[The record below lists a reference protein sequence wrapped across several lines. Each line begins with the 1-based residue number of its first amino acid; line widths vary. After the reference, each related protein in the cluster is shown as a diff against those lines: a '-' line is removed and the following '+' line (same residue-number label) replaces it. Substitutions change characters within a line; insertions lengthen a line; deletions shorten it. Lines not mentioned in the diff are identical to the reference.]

1 MSATSELNEIEIMPR
16 RLMNAK
22 NGEALISVLS
32 EDKRIID
39 VLVHG
44 PKYHDGGQVVGR
56 FIIRISPDSVADNI
70 LESFKPS
77 FQSAMPYGY
86 DVRIGRF
93 TKPKPTVKDYLSGR
107 MQR

>member
-22 NGEALISVLS
+22 NGEAFISALS
-32 EDKRIID
+32 DDKRIIE

-44 PKYHDGGQVVGR
+44 PKYHDGRQAIGR
-56 FIIRISPDSVADNI
+56 FIIRISPDSEADKI
-70 LESFKPS
+70 LDSLKPTLE
-77 FQSAMPYGY
+77 SAMPYGF

-93 TKPKPTVKDYLSGR
+93 TKNKPTVKDYLSGR
-107 MQR
+107 MRR